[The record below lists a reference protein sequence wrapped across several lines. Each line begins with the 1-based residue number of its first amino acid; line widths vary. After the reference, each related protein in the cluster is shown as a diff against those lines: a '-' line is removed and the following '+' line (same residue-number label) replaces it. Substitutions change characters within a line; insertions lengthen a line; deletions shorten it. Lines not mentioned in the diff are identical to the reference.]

1 MSYRKTYIIENGKRD
16 PRMQKNS
23 GPIISVVEVDPI
35 DGSYV
40 IKLPESVVNDLGW
53 YDGTEVVISI
63 DGNEII
69 VTDLETFES
78 F

>member
-1 MSYRKTYIIENGKRD
+1 
-16 PRMQKNS
+16 MQKNS

-40 IKLPESVVNDLGW
+40 IKLPESTVNELGW
-53 YDGTEVVISI
+53 YDGTEVVITE
-63 DGNEII
+63 DGNELV
-69 VTDLETFES
+69 VTDLENFES

>member
-1 MSYRKTYIIENGKRD
+1 
-16 PRMQKNS
+16 MQKNS

-35 DGSYV
+35 DGNYV

-53 YDGTEVVISI
+53 YDGTEVVISV
-63 DGNEII
+63 DGSEII
-69 VTDLETFES
+69 VTDLETFED

>member
-1 MSYRKTYIIENGKRD
+1 MGKGIHECKKT
-16 PRMQKNS
+16 QT
-23 GPIISVVEVDPI
+23 IISVVEVDPI

>member
-1 MSYRKTYIIENGKRD
+1 
-16 PRMQKNS
+16 MQKNS

-40 IKLPESVVNDLGW
+40 IKLPESVVNDLEW
-53 YDGTEVVISI
+53 YDGTEVVISV

-69 VTDLETFES
+69 VTDLETYES

>member
-1 MSYRKTYIIENGKRD
+1 
-16 PRMQKNS
+16 MQKNS

>member
-1 MSYRKTYIIENGKRD
+1 
-16 PRMQKNS
+16 MQKNS

-40 IKLPESVVNDLGW
+40 IKLPESVVNELGW
-53 YDGTEVVISI
+53 YDGTEVVISL

-69 VTDLETFES
+69 VTDLETYES

>member
-1 MSYRKTYIIENGKRD
+1 
-16 PRMQKNS
+16 MQKNS

-40 IKLPESVVNDLGW
+40 IKLPESVVNELGW
-53 YDGTEVVISI
+53 YDGTEVVITE
-63 DGNEII
+63 DCNELV

>member
-1 MSYRKTYIIENGKRD
+1 
-16 PRMQKNS
+16 MQKNS

-40 IKLPESVVNDLGW
+40 IKLPESVVNDLEW

-69 VTDLETFES
+69 VTDLETYES

>member
-1 MSYRKTYIIENGKRD
+1 
-16 PRMQKNS
+16 MQKNS

-53 YDGTEVVISI
+53 YDGTEVVISV

-69 VTDLETFES
+69 VTSLENFES

>member
-1 MSYRKTYIIENGKRD
+1 
-16 PRMQKNS
+16 MQKNS

-40 IKLPESVVNDLGW
+40 IKLPESVVNDLEW
-53 YDGTEVVISI
+53 YDGTEVVISV

-69 VTDLETFES
+69 VTDLETFEN